1 MSEVPFSRRHGL
13 FGPRVGTLIHDDA
26 PNSVRTKL
34 VEFLSSLNLSNL
46 GADFNG
52 VKLHSLFCQVTG
64 DIPLGLENWGNGH
77 LAFGEAKQLIYKC
90 KWFHFYE
97 IVEELAQ
104 LLRKRD
110 PRHGTLFAIEMNET
124 FTTRGIGWQL
134 VDAKVVTRGD
144 EAFEHTIKV
153 AEQELANR
161 QTTRTRIQEAIND
174 LSRRPEP
181 DLAGAISHAFAAME
195 CIIGDIK
202 YTSEEIRESTHHTF
216 GSFLQKHVD
225 LFPSEDFK
233 EGFQRLWRYANNEGS
248 RHGKEGVEPARDEAE
263 LIVSLAAA
271 LVTYLNR
278 RHPK

>member
-97 IVEELAQ
+97 IVEGLAQ
-104 LLRKRD
+104 RRRKRD
-110 PRHGTLFAIEMNET
+110 PRHGTLFA
-124 FTTRGIGWQL
+124 
-134 VDAKVVTRGD
+134 
-144 EAFEHTIKV
+144 
-153 AEQELANR
+153 
-161 QTTRTRIQEAIND
+161 
-174 LSRRPEP
+174 
-181 DLAGAISHAFAAME
+181 
-195 CIIGDIK
+195 
-202 YTSEEIRESTHHTF
+202 
-216 GSFLQKHVD
+216 
-225 LFPSEDFK
+225 
-233 EGFQRLWRYANNEGS
+233 
-248 RHGKEGVEPARDEAE
+248 
-263 LIVSLAAA
+263 
-271 LVTYLNR
+271 
-278 RHPK
+278 